1 MGTETSLESFLVEPS
16 SLAVKLQGMALCK
29 NTQDIVHSAVFFEK
43 DVLGHEEFAYLQ
55 HLFIPTS
62 ASGSGFRRVP
72 YLANSV
78 APYYDESFLLQATYT
93 KAFDVLSHAEIPSLK
108 PTGEKVKISVIE
120 LKKTLLP
127 SEQEMNL
134 SDDSGEDYTQSKWQK
149 ILTILGLA
157 INEPV
162 VVSAP
167 VLLYIQE
174 QLSGEFEIH
183 HHKEMSMYKKEIDL
197 VSDYKFKSPFDLL
210 VLKNLDGIKTNV
222 EYAYNQ
228 FPNMPKNQAQSA
240 SALEQKSFCF
250 YYLQSFLLHQQL
262 RLSLVKKLM
271 SYEFIDSFDIDC
283 STLYDGQLFTNT
295 GLNFYVFS
303 KDLNGEKAVLDSRL
317 SGLFWHLYEDG
328 FLILGETR
336 IKGMDSKLSFT
347 PSLKPDAFTEF
358 TKKQVDLFAVSE
370 EISDQA
376 KIYILLL
383 LILSANEPKP
393 IFDEISELIN
403 NQDYTAAVKS
413 IIQHLKAA

>member
-1 MGTETSLESFLVEPS
+1 MGTETSLESFLLEPS
-16 SLAVKLQGMALCK
+16 SLAVKLQGLALCK
-29 NTQDIVHSAVFFEK
+29 NTQDIIHSAAFFEK
-43 DVLGHEEFAYLQ
+43 EVLGHEEFAYLQ

-78 APYYDESFLLQATYT
+78 APYYDESFLLQVTYT
-93 KAFDVLSHAEIPSLK
+93 KAFDVLTNAEIPSLK
-108 PTGEKVKISVIE
+108 PTGEKVKINVIE
-120 LKKTLLP
+120 LKRTLSP
-127 SEQEMNL
+127 TEVEVNL
-134 SDDSGEDYTQSKWQK
+134 SDDSGDDYTQSKWQK
-149 ILTILGLA
+149 ILTVLGLA

-174 QLSGEFEIH
+174 QLSDEFEIH
-183 HHKEMSMYKKEIDL
+183 HHKEMSMYKKEIDQ
-197 VSDYKFKSPFDLL
+197 VTDFKFESPFDLL
-210 VLKNLDGIKTNV
+210 VLNNLEVIKANV

-228 FPNMPKNQAQSA
+228 FPNMPKTQVQSA
-240 SALEQKSFCF
+240 SVLEQNGFCF

-271 SYEFIDSFDIDC
+271 SYEFIDSLDIDY

-303 KDLNGEKAVLDSRL
+303 KDLNGEKAYLDKQL
-317 SGLFWHLYEDG
+317 AGLFWHLYEDG

-347 PSLKPDAFTEF
+347 PTFKPTAFTES
-358 TKKQVDLFAVSE
+358 KRKQADMFAVSD

-376 KIYILLL
+376 KIYVLLL
-383 LILSANEPKP
+383 LILSANEPKS
-393 IFDEISELIN
+393 IFDEISGFIL

-413 IIQHLKAA
+413 IIQNLKTV

>member
-1 MGTETSLESFLVEPS
+1 MDTEASLESFLIKPS

-29 NTQDIVHSAVFFEK
+29 NTQDIGIGQVFFERDILQYK
-43 DVLGHEEFAYLQ
+43 EFEHLK

-78 APYYDESFLLQATYT
+78 APHYEESFLLQATYP
-93 KAFDVLSHAEIPSLK
+93 KAFDVLLKAEIPSLK
-108 PTGEKVKISVIE
+108 PTDDKIKISVIE
-120 LKKTLLP
+120 LRKTLLP
-127 SEQEMNL
+127 TEVEVNL
-134 SDDSGEDYTQSKWQK
+134 SDDSGDDYTQAKWQK
-149 ILTILGLA
+149 ILTVLGLA
-157 INEPV
+157 VNEPV

-183 HHKEMSMYKKEIDL
+183 HHKEKSMYMKEINQ
-197 VSDYKFKSPFDLL
+197 VSDFKIKSPFDLL
-210 VLKNLDGIKTNV
+210 ILKNLDKIKANV

-228 FPNMPKNQAQSA
+228 FNNMPKNPAQSE
-240 SALEQKSFCF
+240 SALEQGGFSF
-250 YYLQSFLLHQQL
+250 YYLQSYLLHQQL

-271 SYEFIDSFDIDC
+271 SFEFIDSFDIDC
-283 STLYDGQLFTNT
+283 STPYDGQLFSNN
-295 GLNFYVFS
+295 GLNFSIFS
-303 KDLNGEKAVLDSRL
+303 KDLNGEQANLDKSL
-317 SGLFWHLYEDG
+317 GGLFWHLYEDG
-328 FLILGETR
+328 FLILGEAR

-347 PSLKPDAFTEF
+347 PSFNPTAFTEQ
-358 TKKQVDLFAVSE
+358 KKRQPDMFAVGD

-383 LILSANEPKP
+383 LILSAKEPKL
-393 IFDEISELIN
+393 IFDEISELII

-413 IIQHLKAA
+413 IFQHLKAA